1 MPQKSSQW
9 LFSETDGIWGFTL
22 TSRNHILPLIDYI
35 TETDGIRGF
44 TSASQDLLRAA
55 PGVQCRR
62 QESPTWPPI
71 LLQCYLPTNFLNS
84 LVLDKFLPG
93 MPMVKTLLS
102 ALKASGCPVD
112 LKRHLVSFIMCLK
125 CGRQEFSCVFNKH
138 FHKVCE
144 MCQPGSEV
152 QHAGGY
158 DPALNQVPKHQ

>member
-1 MPQKSSQW
+1 
-9 LFSETDGIWGFTL
+9 
-22 TSRNHILPLIDYI
+22 
-35 TETDGIRGF
+35 
-44 TSASQDLLRAA
+44 
-55 PGVQCRR
+55 
-62 QESPTWPPI
+62 
-71 LLQCYLPTNFLNS
+71 
-84 LVLDKFLPG
+84 
-93 MPMVKTLLS
+93 MVKTLLA

-125 CGRQEFSCVFNKH
+125 CGRQEFSCVFNRD